1 MLKNKES
8 YNKTLDSN
16 VKEILDCYIYVIS
29 EYYVIINSN
38 LKINNSIKKKF
49 IIRRGLDTLT
59 HIFNYILY
67 YTKNIKLT
75 MEYLEKSIYL
85 YIEFIE
91 QINQTENSFLEFNSR
106 DATQYVYKK
115 TIYEL
120 KKKYKNDENYIE
132 LNMIDK
138 FICLFKLKLY
148 EIINNETLNKKEII
162 SELEKIMIV
171 NN

>member
-8 YNKTLDSN
+8 YLKTLDSN

-106 DATQYVYKK
+106 DATQYIYKK

-120 KKKYKNDENYIE
+120 KKKYKTDENYFE

-138 FICLFKLKLY
+138 FICLFKMKLY